1 MIKTLH
7 FLRGRFK
14 TDSRKKSPSKTRE
27 TPAGPS
33 PGSCG
38 SPRPPRQRR
47 RLNRLGGLFG
57 APWAHNKIT
66 MPQYWLVS
74 VPLDQDA
81 VRAASSGAGGANRTW
96 EDLQN
101 RTSRQDLCEAS
112 RVRINHPARRRSLK
126 PAQSCVLFV
135 CHGNGSHEPH
145 IYFCRR
151 SVLRRAPRLAG
162 NWPHLVEEISRCRV
176 TPPIL

>member
-1 MIKTLH
+1 MTGVAKGDVFFLTSSLFVFLGIKKEIQGKIPEPRQGKLQLGLPH
-7 FLRGRFK
+7 
-14 TDSRKKSPSKTRE
+14 
-27 TPAGPS
+27 

-112 RVRINHPARRRSLK
+112 RVRIHHPARHRSKSAPSCLYVIGTGAMNPIFIL
-126 PAQSCVLFV
+126 PAICAAT
-135 CHGNGSHEPH
+135 
-145 IYFCRR
+145 
-151 SVLRRAPRLAG
+151 RAPPGGELASF
-162 NWPHLVEEISRCRV
+162 IR
-176 TPPIL
+176 